1 MKNKLAL
8 TILILILLFTGCSVN
23 KEVNI
28 SNAEKLKLKPNEVIK
43 NYFKYYNEKSRTG
56 VLSTLTD
63 WQNKPNLVLGFNKLK
78 FIKLNTIVEDTD
90 PKEKDDYMKYG
101 RGKVNGVKENNVKN
115 YKVTFTIEYKNNE
128 GGPIENGKHSEWF
141 TVIRKNKNSAW
152 LIDDHGEG

>member
-101 RGKVNGVKENNVKN
+101 RGKINGVKENNVKN

-128 GGPIENGKHSEWF
+128 GGAIANGKHTEWF

>member
-78 FIKLNTIVEDTD
+78 SIKLNTIIEDTD
-90 PKEKDDYMKYG
+90 PKEKDIYMKYG
-101 RGKVNGVKENNVKN
+101 RGKVNGVKDADVKN

-128 GGPIENGKHSEWF
+128 GGPIKNGKHFEWF

-152 LIDDHGEG
+152 LIDEHGEG